1 MDGVVWWHEVLSWG
15 FRAEKRRVVWKQQW
29 GSLVALQWGA
39 LFTDADGRPGE
50 GWQLAAKVPSR
61 CDVWVSYCTAVKK
74 SCSLSETWMGV
85 ALLNTRFL
93 SLQEFERGY
102 FWSFSPRNGIIG
114 INSLYFL
121 VFILRHLRLK
131 QPLFSACRILALGSS
146 SPSQA
151 ASRARRKKKSTEKTC
166 CCQEKNKNGGKK
178 DKGRKSSWEVNKNV
192 SGGMNS
198 LQKWLSGRQGPLFI
212 CPIDSGG
219 SPRASGPQGSPRP
232 FQRCRRSRLF
242 L

>member
-1 MDGVVWWHEVLSWG
+1 
-15 FRAEKRRVVWKQQW
+15 
-29 GSLVALQWGA
+29 
-39 LFTDADGRPGE
+39 
-50 GWQLAAKVPSR
+50 
-61 CDVWVSYCTAVKK
+61 
-74 SCSLSETWMGV
+74 MGV

-102 FWSFSPRNGIIG
+102 FWSFPPRNGITG

-131 QPLFSACRILALGSS
+131 QPLFSAYRILAWGSS

-151 ASRARRKKKSTEKTC
+151 ASRARRKKKSTEKTS
-166 CCQEKNKNGGKK
+166 CCQGKNKNGGKK
-178 DKGRKSSWEVNKNV
+178 EKGRKSSWEVNNYA

-212 CPIDSGG
+212 CPIGSSG
-219 SPRASGPQGSPRP
+219 SPRASGDPGVPKALSEVQEVKTISVIIL
-232 FQRCRRSRLF
+232 RCCLSFAFLFYHKWTVEFCRSYMKWDIPADWMWKQII
-242 L
+242 